1 MSHPVAFLKLFF
13 GRLSVFALRVLGLR
27 FQDLA
32 HGVLHIPNEH
42 QIASAILV
50 LGVDVR
56 EPVIGGSDALPLWNL
71 LPFLFAL

>member
-32 HGVLHIPNEH
+32 HDILYIPNEH

-50 LGVDVR
+50 LGVDIQ

-71 LPFLFAL
+71 LPFLFAF